1 MAATP
6 AVSVRLITR
15 APLLKIVRLVNQ
27 TNSVVPLLKDWE
39 QGEATTG
46 SPLQHL
52 GSGRYGGDG

>member
-27 TNSVVPLLKDWE
+27 TNWRVPLLKDTVFYAIRPDE
-39 QGEATTG
+39 TIGIGAQA
-46 SPLQHL
+46 
-52 GSGRYGGDG
+52 